1 MRRLLFLAVLAF
13 VVLPPV
19 ALAALAVVDRAAAA
33 TANVAITKA
42 GFIPST
48 VTINVGDTV
57 TWTNADTADHQLISD
72 KAGLASP
79 VLKSGQSYSF
89 TFRTA
94 GQFPYQD
101 ALERK
106 FKGTV
111 KVAAVPPPPRS
122 VTIAA
127 SKTKVIF
134 GGTLTLSGTVSSHQA
149 GENVTIHAQRFGE
162 DSSALATATTSE
174 GGAWSYVARPPIQTS
189 YQARWKSAESATA
202 TIGVRPRIAFRVL
215 TRQRFFTKAVAAR
228 SFAGRSLLLQRRSAL
243 GQWISIKRVVLS
255 STSSAVFRAR
265 LPRGTSSLRV
275 FMSVNQ
281 AGPGYLAGISR
292 TIVYHRV

>member
-1 MRRLLFLAVLAF
+1 MRRLLLLAVLAF
-13 VVLPPV
+13 VALPPV
-19 ALAALAVVDRAAAA
+19 ALAALAVVDAAAA
-33 TANVAITKA
+33 TANVTITKA

-57 TWTNADTADHQLISD
+57 TWTNADTADHQVISD
-72 KAGLASP
+72 KAALASP

-89 TFRTA
+89 AFKTA
-94 GQFPYQD
+94 GQFPFQD
-101 ALERK
+101 ALEKK

-111 KVAAVPPPPRS
+111 KVTAAPPPPPS
-122 VTIAA
+122 VTIIA

-134 GGTLTLSGTVSSHQA
+134 GGTVTLSGSVSSHQA

-162 DSSALATATTSE
+162 DSSAIATGTTSE
-174 GGAWSYVARPPIQTS
+174 GGAWSYVARPTIQTS
-189 YQARWKSAESATA
+189 YQARWRSATSATA

-228 SFAGRSLLLQRRSAL
+228 SFAGRSVLLQRRSAL
-243 GQWISIKRVVLS
+243 GQWISIKRVLLS

-265 LPRGTSSLRV
+265 LPRGISSLRI